1 MTLAIMQPYLFPY
14 IGYWQLINAVDVFVI
29 FDDVNFI
36 KKGYIN
42 RNLILVG
49 GKSQQ
54 FTLELIGASQN
65 KLINEI
71 EVGNNSQ
78 KLLKTIEMSYKK
90 APYFDNVYPIIEDIL
105 NNKEKNLAKF
115 IGYSLE
121 QISSYLKL
129 NTKFIYSSDIE
140 KDNSLK
146 AQDKILDICKK
157 LNATSYMNAIG
168 GQELYSKEIFKEN
181 GIELYFLKTELLE
194 YKQFKNNFIPYLS
207 IIDILMFNHVTEVK
221 LMLCKYDLVQKRD
234 IKYGKSNN
242 FWNRSDCRNSTL
254 LSNK

>member
-181 GIELYFLKTELLE
+181 GIE
-194 YKQFKNNFIPYLS
+194 
-207 IIDILMFNHVTEVK
+207 
-221 LMLCKYDLVQKRD
+221 
-234 IKYGKSNN
+234 
-242 FWNRSDCRNSTL
+242 
-254 LSNK
+254 